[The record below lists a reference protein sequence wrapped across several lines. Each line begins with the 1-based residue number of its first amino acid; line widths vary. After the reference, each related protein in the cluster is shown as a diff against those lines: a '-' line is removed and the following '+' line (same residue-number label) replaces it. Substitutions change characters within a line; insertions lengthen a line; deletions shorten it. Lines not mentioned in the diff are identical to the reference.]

1 MSDTS
6 IIVSIPENRSDDGS
20 KFSFSIEQDADCFCF
35 YAIGEFRSGYATRL
49 TSSTGFL
56 IPDISSADLYSN
68 ELIPDGKYTG
78 FARSHETGITAFST
92 PISATSADRMK
103 GISGPWTGVRVK
115 FIDDGVRPSL
125 KIVQRIRDPA
135 RQVNAYGL
143 RINLAVYA
151 NSDSSIF
158 SDYIVR
164 AKHEIS
170 RIFSRADIQCNFGE
184 ISQYPLPE
192 GGISTDFNS
201 TNTKAAVSQ
210 NAATDAV
217 SVIFVQDLK
226 VVGKHGAHKIV
237 AGITGGIPGPQGFI
251 TNRSAVLINLNTAPS
266 STDNA
271 CIKNFAITIAHE
283 IGHYL
288 GLKHWPVERPEER
301 PVKTTKRE
309 KQNLMYYT
317 SNSEVRNCLEP
328 EQTLILQNMP
338 IVEILYVNREL
349 IGTDKTPVETLEVEI
364 TTGERTFL
372 GTPTDNQNMGLTFAL
387 GSDEAGYQS
396 WVLAASDNGGVFE
409 PGKTT
414 SFPITSIDN
423 LFMEDLVGWSADAE
437 WSDASSQPMRF
448 ATSTDYWDFLR
459 IKITANGTVV
469 TDTEVARILS
479 WVGQHSLVQKIGS

>member
-68 ELIPDGKYTG
+68 ELIPDGKYKG
-78 FARSHETGITAFST
+78 FAKSHETGITAFST
-92 PISATSADRMK
+92 PISASSAERMK

-135 RQVNAYGL
+135 RQVNGYGL

-151 NSDSSIF
+151 NSGSANINKFIKRARREIAGIF
-158 SDYIVR
+158 AE
-164 AKHEIS
+164 AKIKCS
-170 RIFSRADIQCNFGE
+170 FGA
-184 ISQYPLPE
+184 IKNYPLPE
-192 GGISTDFNS
+192 GGISVSFNDA
-201 TNTKAAVSQ
+201 NTKAAVSE
-210 NAATDAV
+210 NASTDAV
-217 SVIFVQDLK
+217 SVIFVQNLK
-226 VVGKHGAHKIV
+226 AGDDIEGKKT

-251 TNRSAVLINLNTAPS
+251 TNRSAVLINLDTTPS
-266 STDNA
+266 NPDNA
-271 CIKNFAITIAHE
+271 DIQNFAITIAHE
-283 IGHYL
+283 LGHYL
-288 GLKHWPVERPEER
+288 GLKHWPEER
-301 PVKTTKRE
+301 PKKATKRE

-317 SNSEVRNCLEP
+317 SNSEVRELLEP

-349 IGTDKTPVETLEVEI
+349 IGTDKTPVETLEIEI
-364 TTGERTFL
+364 TTGDRTFL

-396 WVLAASDNGGVFE
+396 WVLATADNGGVFE

-423 LFMEDLVGWSADAE
+423 LFMEDLVAWSVDAE
-437 WSDASSQPMRF
+437 WSDGSSQPMRF

-459 IKITANGTVV
+459 IKITANGKVV
-469 TDTEVARILS
+469 TDTEVGKILT
-479 WVGQHSLVQKIGS
+479 WVGQHSLVQKIRS